1 MKFRSNDNSPGPSMS
16 PNTQSG
22 EERLSHFTNTIVTR
36 SAARLHSQNVGAK
49 RSNHALGKI
58 LKPIPVRAV
67 SSASSS
73 HSSSFASTNHSSQSS
88 SLLSLIKQG
97 SNELRNSAND
107 AGFSLIA
114 KYFASFPATRLKSA
128 PNHDPQ
134 SASLDNFK
142 FTPFL
147 PFKKENATNS
157 STCSLQCTSVQNDVN
172 PASNTD
178 HLCTN
183 FKRAI
188 RLNYD
193 DEFSYAPISPMTARS
208 SNTPNSL
215 VHDQDS
221 NDSDQLD
228 SRLGQMTMETRS
240 TRKFLIKHHPYLK
253 HNSQLMMINSVSPS
267 QARPSINLLK
277 MKKLK
282 RDESP
287 LLYDSSQTDSAPNTR
302 RRSKLR
308 KCCKKSDN
316 MPDEDMFTEDSTDA
330 YDISQ
335 AIDLNSVSLNN
346 SKEID
351 DCKEEDSSGY
361 YSSYQ
366 SVDLI
371 STSGGSCVGD
381 NVPKQSNDK
390 ETSDKNK
397 QEQPHHHYQTRY
409 FTNYLQSLSNQPKSS
424 ARPVT
429 RLRYQQQ
436 LASNNSNNQSCDI
449 DLDLIEND

>member
-1 MKFRSNDNSPGPSMS
+1 MKFRSNDNSPGPSSS
-16 PNTQSG
+16 PNVSSS
-22 EERLSHFTNTIVTR
+22 EDHLSHFTNTIVTR
-36 SAARLHSQNVGAK
+36 SAARLHNHNVGAK
-49 RSNHALGKI
+49 RNNHSAGKI
-58 LKPIPVRAV
+58 VKPIPVRAV
-67 SSASSS
+67 SSASST

-97 SNELRNSAND
+97 STDLKNSPND

-114 KYFASFPATRLKSA
+114 KYFASFPATRLKST
-128 PNHDPQ
+128 PTCDPQ
-134 SASLDNFK
+134 TNTFDQFK
-142 FTPFL
+142 ITPFL
-147 PFKKENATNS
+147 PFKKNNATSS
-157 STCSLQCTSVQNDVN
+157 STCSLQCNSIQNEAN
-172 PASNTD
+172 QATNTD

-183 FKRAI
+183 FKRVI
-188 RLNYD
+188 KLNYD
-193 DEFSYAPISPMTARS
+193 DEYNFVPASPLTARS

-215 VHDQDS
+215 LNDQDS

-253 HNSQLMMINSVSPS
+253 YNSQLMNSVSPS

-287 LLYDSSQTDSAPNTR
+287 LLYDSSQIDSVPNTR

-308 KCCKKSDN
+308 SKNCKKSDN
-316 MPDEDMFTEDSTDA
+316 LPDEEMYAEDSTDA
-330 YDISQ
+330 YDT
-335 AIDLNSVSLNN
+335 AEGLELNSASLNN
-346 SKEID
+346 SKEFD

-366 SVDLI
+366 SVDLV
-371 STSGGSCVGD
+371 STSGGSCVGESL
-381 NVPKQSNDK
+381 PKPSIDRAN
-390 ETSDKNK
+390 EKNK

-409 FTNYLQSLSNQPKSS
+409 FTNYLQSLSNQQQKPS

-436 LASNNSNNQSCDI
+436 LASNNSNNQSCDL